1 MFAITL
7 HKKACS
13 MFISSNISV
22 PYFIMLDRHTTAA
35 ASPDEED
42 PATSAS
48 LTASFD
54 SDIAST
60 YYPAVFVHEGNLLV
74 CGGRKPIGNPYASK

>member
-1 MFAITL
+1 
-7 HKKACS
+7 

-35 ASPDEED
+35 ASPDEEN
-42 PATSAS
+42 PAMSAL

-60 YYPAVFVHEGNLLV
+60 YYPAVFVYEGNLLV
-74 CGGRKPIGNPYASK
+74 CGGRKPVTNAFGSRYQRYKNEFQ